1 MDKMRVIVADDEA
14 LIRLDIKEMLA
25 EAGHIV
31 MAEAAD
37 GEEAVRLA
45 SELRPDLVIMDIKMP
60 RLDGIE
66 AARRIHNE
74 NIAPVILLTAFS
86 QGELIDKAKGAGVLA
101 YLVKPVREEQL
112 AAAIEIARSRF
123 AEIKTLGQELEFLK
137 ESLGTRKLLDR
148 AKGILMSAHGFSEGE
163 AYRKMQQYSMNRRMT
178 LKELAEAIIA
188 AAGKQ
193 KQ

>member
-31 MAEAAD
+31 IAETAD

-66 AARRIHNE
+66 AARRIHIE

-86 QGELIDKAKGAGVLA
+86 QGELIDMQK
-101 YLVKPVREEQL
+101 EQ
-112 AAAIEIARSRF
+112 ASWPI
-123 AEIKTLGQELEFLK
+123 
-137 ESLGTRKLLDR
+137 
-148 AKGILMSAHGFSEGE
+148 
-163 AYRKMQQYSMNRRMT
+163 
-178 LKELAEAIIA
+178 
-188 AAGKQ
+188 
-193 KQ
+193 